1 MKRVKISELLEFS
14 KAALIK
20 AGVSEEN
27 AALTAETL
35 VGTDVF
41 GVLTHGTKNLPGSV
55 VRRDEREQG
64 GWNGIG
70 LEGDEA
76 GN

>member
-35 VGTDVF
+35 V
-41 GVLTHGTKNLPGSV
+41 
-55 VRRDEREQG
+55 
-64 GWNGIG
+64 
-70 LEGDEA
+70 
-76 GN
+76 